1 MQSSHPA
8 AGAGFMTL
16 ATLGF
21 AGMATAVKLMGTA
34 LPEPELVFWRAVFS
48 LPVLV
53 VVVLRARR
61 RWIVGA
67 RKTILLRSLFGFA
80 AMMLFFYGVGR
91 LTLNEAQILIR
102 IQPVWVALL
111 APFVLGEKPGPRIW
125 SCMAVSLVGVGLVL
139 GPSLTTGVLSLAG
152 LAAFASSFFSAVA
165 HLQLRKL
172 GRTEHPDVV
181 VLNFTFLLLVFS
193 GIVTLPVARMPQTDH
208 WPLLVCLGMCAMLG
222 QVFMT
227 NAYKAAAAPLVAT
240 VGYVAIPIAA
250 LLDWLVWRTSPTP
263 WAVAGGALIIAS
275 GIALAHGT
283 PRAPA
288 GAEADRTSP

>member
-1 MQSSHPA
+1 M
-8 AGAGFMTL
+8 MTL
-16 ATLGF
+16 ATFGF
-21 AGMATAVKLMGTA
+21 AGMATSVKLMETD

-48 LPVLV
+48 LPLLAIA
-53 VVVLRARR
+53 VLRARR
-61 RWIVGA
+61 QWVVGA
-67 RKTILLRSLFGFA
+67 RGTILLRSLFGFA
-80 AMMLFFYGVGR
+80 AMLLFFYGVGR

-111 APFVLGEKPGPRIW
+111 APFVVGEKPGPRVW
-125 SCMAVSLVGVGLVL
+125 ACMAASLTGVGLVL

-152 LAAFASSFFSAVA
+152 LAAFASSFFSAMA

-193 GIVTLPVARMPQTDH
+193 GVLTIPVARMPQPDH
-208 WPLLVCLGMCAMLG
+208 WPLLVALGLCAMLG
-222 QVFMT
+222 QLFMT

-250 LLDWLVWRTSPTP
+250 GLDWIIWRTSPTS
-263 WAVAGGALIIAS
+263 WAVAGGILIIAS
-275 GIALAHGT
+275 GVTLAYGT
-283 PRAPA
+283 PRAPSGA
-288 GAEADRTSP
+288 GRTGP